1 MITWLEKSKLHLLR
15 CCINQFFLL
24 TLMLLF
30 LFAEGYSANTR
41 RDVVLGDLTREEAL
55 RFVVGDK
62 DSSGSA
68 WPGLISAH
76 KDLPPLY
83 KEDWEKVWATCGGNI
98 QLLGVCVDDVS
109 VYGDWGKG
117 KILKVYP

>member
-1 MITWLEKSKLHLLR
+1 M
-15 CCINQFFLL
+15 
-24 TLMLLF
+24 
-30 LFAEGYSANTR
+30 
-41 RDVVLGDLTREEAL
+41 
-55 RFVVGDK
+55 VGDK
-62 DSSGSA
+62 DSSGNA

-98 QLLGVCVDDVS
+98 QLLGVCVADVS

-117 KILKVYP
+117 KILKVIHSRSMVYRCLILTETHML

>member
-1 MITWLEKSKLHLLR
+1 MLQCT
-15 CCINQFFLL
+15 INHFFLL
-24 TLMLLF
+24 TLTLY
-30 LFAEGYSANTR
+30 LFADGFSEDSR
-41 RDVVLGDLTREEAL
+41 RDVVLGELTREEAL

-62 DSSGSA
+62 DSSGNA

-98 QLLGVCVDDVS
+98 QLLGVCVADVS

-117 KILKVYP
+117 KILKANP